1 MDRAFSTWK
10 VAPELNI
17 VLDKPA
23 TLAALTD
30 AEAAVATFFGAL
42 PDGDFI
48 SRVDDAWTPAEHLA
62 HLNTS
67 VSAAARGFGI
77 SRLLLRLRFG
87 KARHASRSYEDLR
100 DYYRS
105 RLAGGGRASG
115 GFVPKRMDLSGS
127 QINAHR
133 EELLARWQRVNQ
145 RLRAAMQPWSE
156 KQLDTLLLPHP
167 LLGKLTAREIL
178 FFTIY
183 HNHHHI
189 AGAQSR
195 LPAR

>member
-1 MDRAFSTWK
+1 M
-10 VAPELNI
+10 NI

-23 TLAALTD
+23 TLAALAD
-30 AEAAVATFFGAL
+30 AETAVAKFFGGL
-42 PDGDFI
+42 PDSEFI
-48 SRVDDAWTPAEHLA
+48 LRVDEAWTPAEHLA

-87 KARHASRSYEDLR
+87 KARQPSRSYEELR
-100 DYYRS
+100 DYYRA

-115 GFVPKRMDLSGS
+115 GFVPKRKELSGS
-127 QINAHR
+127 AVPAHR
-133 EELLARWQRVNQ
+133 TELLARWQRVNE
-145 RLRAAMQPWSE
+145 RLRDAVQPWSE
-156 KQLDTLLLPHP
+156 KNLDTLQMPHP

-178 FFTIY
+178 FFTVY

-195 LPAR
+195 LPTR

>member
-1 MDRAFSTWK
+1 MDRAFSTLK
-10 VAPELNI
+10 AAPKLNI

-23 TLAALTD
+23 TIAALAD
-30 AEAAVATFFGAL
+30 AEAAVASFFGAL
-42 PDGDFI
+42 TDSDFVF
-48 SRVDDAWTPAEHLA
+48 RVDDAWTPSEHLA

-87 KARHASRSYEDLR
+87 KARHPSRSYEDLR

-115 GFVPKRMDLSGS
+115 GFVPERLELAPS
-127 QINAHR
+127 QIGAHR
-133 EELLARWQRVNQ
+133 DDLLARWHRVNK
-145 RLRAAMQPWSE
+145 RLRDALQPWSE
-156 KQLDTLLLPHP
+156 KNLDTLLLPHP

-195 LPAR
+195 LPVR